1 MIMAKQ
7 NDSRTEMDARSI
19 EDFMTIEEATDF
31 SGYTE
36 QYLRRMSRAGKIEAI
51 KRGHFWL
58 VNRHSLEAYMSKAED
73 ADDRRYGPR
82 ATHAHE

>member
-1 MIMAKQ
+1 MIMPEQ
-7 NDSRTEMDARSI
+7 SDSQTVADARSI

-36 QYLRRMSRAGKIEAI
+36 QYLRRMSRAGKVEAI

-58 VNRHSLEAYMSKAED
+58 VNRYSLEAYLARAANVED
-73 ADDRRYGPR
+73 KRFGPR
-82 ATHAHE
+82 AAQE

>member
-1 MIMAKQ
+1 MIMTKQ
-7 NDSRTEMDARSI
+7 VDSQAETDARSI
-19 EDFMTIEEATDF
+19 EDFMTIEEATAM

-58 VNRHSLEAYMSKAED
+58 VNKHSLEAYMARADQAED
-73 ADDRRYGPR
+73 RRFGPR
-82 ATHAHE
+82 DTNG

>member
-1 MIMAKQ
+1 MIMATQ
-7 NDSRTEMDARSI
+7 SDSQTGIDARSI
-19 EDFMTIEEATDF
+19 EDFMTIEEATHY

-58 VNRHSLEAYMSKAED
+58 INRHSLEAYVARAED
-73 ADDRRYGPR
+73 VADKRFGPR
-82 ATHAHE
+82 GAQE

>member
-1 MIMAKQ
+1 MSMTKQ
-7 NDSRTEMDARSI
+7 TDSRTEMSARSI

-58 VNRHSLEAYMSKAED
+58 VSRHSLEAYMATAAQAED
-73 ADDRRYGPR
+73 RRFGPR
-82 ATHAHE
+82 DTH

>member
-7 NDSRTEMDARSI
+7 SDSRTEIGARSI

-58 VNRHSLEAYMSKAED
+58 VNRQSLEAYMARAAGVED
-73 ADDRRYGPR
+73 KRFGPR
-82 ATHAHE
+82 ATQE

>member
-1 MIMAKQ
+1 MIMARQ
-7 NDSRTEMDARSI
+7 SDSQAEMDARSI

-58 VNRHSLEAYMSKAED
+58 VNRHSLEAYMERAADVED
-73 ADDRRYGPR
+73 KRFGPR
-82 ATHAHE
+82 AAQE

>member
-1 MIMAKQ
+1 MIMTQQLENHEAIE
-7 NDSRTEMDARSI
+7 NRSL
-19 EDFMTIEEATDF
+19 EDFLTIEEATTI

-58 VNRHSLEAYMSKAED
+58 VNRHSLEAYMDRAADVED
-73 ADDRRYGPR
+73 KRFGPR
-82 ATHAHE
+82 AAQE

>member
-1 MIMAKQ
+1 MIMTQQLENHEAIENQ
-7 NDSRTEMDARSI
+7 SL

-36 QYLRRMSRAGKIEAI
+36 QYLRRMSRAGKIDAV

-58 VNRHSLEAYMSKAED
+58 VNRHSLEAYMARAAEAED
-73 ADDRRYGPR
+73 KRFGPR
-82 ATHAHE
+82 ADQH